1 MTGSS
6 KTWLSGNITTSLS
19 LWPLHN
25 PTLPVCVA
33 SRRPNHQNPSV
44 TWRQEWKIRC
54 DDAFSLTAHRSS
66 TMPRCSSSP
75 GTSWQPAPSLAS
87 LSSNSNE
94 AGNGRF
100 KKKNISLPLH
110 FSDPRPKRN
119 PRHSRYGPK
128 TKKTCRTSA
137 EGRDKNSQK
146 PGLGSRPNKRRCVA
160 ECTARDTCVSRCPI
174 PSMPL
179 EWMGLQIRPTN
190 PSAQSC
196 KLLLPPRAVGIIHG
210 VGMGLI
216 SKE

>member
-1 MTGSS
+1 MM
-6 KTWLSGNITTSLS
+6 LSLS
-19 LWPLHN
+19 P
-25 PTLPVCVA
+25 
-33 SRRPNHQNPSV
+33 
-44 TWRQEWKIRC
+44 
-54 DDAFSLTAHRSS
+54 LTAH
-66 TMPRCSSSP
+66 PPCLGAPVPQALLGNPPPASP
-75 GTSWQPAPSLAS
+75 AS
-87 LSSNSNE
+87 PQTRTRLEMVDS
-94 AGNGRF
+94 

-128 TKKTCRTSA
+128 TKKTCRASA